1 MFQILLNMFPIS
13 PVNVQRYFLEIDV
26 LNDLI
31 KKKAYLLEQ
40 ESLDVSYF
48 ADLDLMSDSG
58 YVAFYNIF

>member
-1 MFQILLNMFPIS
+1 MFPIS

-40 ESLDVSYF
+40 ESFDVSYF